1 MKFAIVVEKLGK
13 VLVVQLTPTEL
24 VVAALNPVA
33 NSLDEH
39 CDVEILDELK
49 LEVLSEE
56 QLTFS
61 FPLESVVNEL
71 TLSDPE
77 HDTEVP
83 KVSPRTPLGI
93 VT

>member
-1 MKFAIVVEKLGK
+1 MKFAVVVEKLGK

-24 VVAALNPVA
+24 VVAALNPLA

-39 CDVEILDELK
+39 CVVEILDELK

-56 QLTFS
+56 QLTLS
-61 FPLESVVNEL
+61 FPLESVVNED
-71 TLSDPE
+71 TLSEPE
-77 HDTEVP
+77 HETEVP
-83 KVSPRTPLGI
+83 RVSPRTPLGI